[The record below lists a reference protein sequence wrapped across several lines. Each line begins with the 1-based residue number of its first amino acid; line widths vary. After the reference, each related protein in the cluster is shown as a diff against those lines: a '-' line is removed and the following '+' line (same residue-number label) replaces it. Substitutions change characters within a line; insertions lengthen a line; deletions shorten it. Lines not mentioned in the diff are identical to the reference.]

1 MTDIALRLK
10 DEILRLSE
18 EDRLQLA
25 RVLWDSIE
33 GPPDDI
39 DHDEAAWIEELN
51 RRAEDLNAGR
61 TTAEPYRQVIEELR
75 AEALREKQQR

>member
-1 MTDIALRLK
+1 MTDAAVRLK
-10 DEILRLSE
+10 DEILRLSN
-18 EDRLQLA
+18 EDRLELA

-33 GPPDDI
+33 GPSDDI
-39 DHDEAAWIEELN
+39 DEDEVAWIDELN

-75 AEALREKQQR
+75 AEALREKQR